1 MSSWADPMP
10 EPSVPPATGLES
22 LARRLVRLL
31 DWAEVDYAI
40 FFALLSK
47 AWQVLAAPV
56 TILLVVA
63 YLSPEL
69 QGFYYTFYSLLAL
82 QAFVELGLFTVI
94 IAVASHEWA
103 DLELDAGVLI
113 GRPEALSRLVSLG
126 RFAFKWYALASAALM
141 LGVGVAGY
149 VFFSGEGNAE
159 VAWQTPWTV
168 FIIVSA
174 LVLWTL
180 PFVSLL
186 EGCNQVATINR
197 FRVSQVILS
206 SLALWVT
213 LVLGGGLWA
222 AVAAAS
228 TSLIR
233 DLYLLFVQYRGFFR
247 PFFSP
252 PASDVVDWKNEVW
265 PMQWRLGISGI
276 ATYFAAYLYAPVIF
290 HYYGPVAAGQI
301 GMTWTLIINLGSIS
315 WAWTATK
322 VPRFGILIQQKDYRS
337 LDRLFYVTTGVTTV
351 LMIAGAMG
359 LWGVVMILHWIGHP
373 LSDRLL
379 GPLPTA
385 LLSIGAILLHITR
398 CQSSYL
404 RAHKIDPLV
413 VFSVASNGL
422 IGLLVWVWGS
432 RYGPMGAVLAFLVVQ
447 AIFIG
452 PWTLIWQ
459 KYRKQWHQEPIAGS

>member
-1 MSSWADPMP
+1 MP
-10 EPSVPPATGLES
+10 DRSVDGLHS
-22 LARRLVRLL
+22 LGRRFPLL
-31 DWAEVDYAI
+31 DRFLEWAEVDYAI
-40 FFALLSK
+40 IFALLSK
-47 AWQVLAAPV
+47 SWQVLAAPV
-56 TILLVVA
+56 TILLVVT
-63 YLSPEL
+63 YLSPEM

-94 IAVASHEWA
+94 VAVASHEWA
-103 DLELDAGVLI
+103 DLELDASGVVV
-113 GRPEALSRLVSLG
+113 GRSDALSRLVSLG
-126 RFAFKWYALASAALM
+126 RFAFKWYALASALLM

-149 VFFSGEGNAE
+149 VFFSGEGNAD
-159 VAWQTPWTV
+159 VVWRAPWVV
-168 FIIVSA
+168 FIVVSA

-186 EGCNQVATINR
+186 EGCNQVATVNR
-197 FRVSQVILS
+197 FRVSQVILG
-206 SLALWVT
+206 SLALWIT

-233 DLYLLFVQYRGFFR
+233 DLYLLLVQYRGFFR

-252 PASDVVDWKNEVW
+252 PTSRVVDWKSEVW
-265 PMQWRLGISGI
+265 PMQWRLAVSGV
-276 ATYFAAYLYAPVIF
+276 ATYFSAYLYAPVIF

-315 WAWTATK
+315 WAWMATK
-322 VPRFGILIQQKDYRS
+322 VPRFGVLIQKKDYQT
-337 LDRLFYVTTGVTTV
+337 LDRSFYVTTGVTTV
-351 LMIAGAMG
+351 LMIVGALG
-359 LWGVVMILHWIGHP
+359 LWGIVFILDWTGYP

-385 LLSIGAILLHITR
+385 LLSAGAILLHITR

-422 IGLLVWVWGS
+422 IGVLVWVWGS

-447 AIFIG
+447 AIFVG
-452 PWTLIWQ
+452 PWTLVWQ
-459 KYRKQWHQEPIAGS
+459 KYRRQWH

>member
-1 MSSWADPMP
+1 MP
-10 EPSVPPATGLES
+10 DPSVPAARVLES
-22 LARRLVRLL
+22 LGRRFPRLARVL

-103 DLELDAGVLI
+103 DLDLDASGVLV
-113 GRPEALSRLVSLG
+113 GRGEALSRLVSLG
-126 RFAFKWYALASAALM
+126 RFAFKWYALASALLM
-141 LGVGVAGY
+141 VGVGVAGY
-149 VFFSGEGNAE
+149 VFFSGEGNSE
-159 VAWQTPWTV
+159 VSWQAPWTA

-186 EGCNQVATINR
+186 EGCNQVATVNR

-206 SLALWVT
+206 SLALWLT

-233 DLYLLFVQYRGFFR
+233 DLYLLFVQYRVFFR

-265 PMQWRLGISGI
+265 PMQWRLAVSGI
-276 ATYFAAYLYAPVIF
+276 AVYFSAYLYAPVIF

-315 WAWTATK
+315 WAWMATK
-322 VPRFGILIQQKDYRS
+322 VPRFGILIQKKDYRA
-337 LDRLFYVTTGVTTV
+337 LDRLFYITTGVTTI
-351 LMIAGAMG
+351 LMIAGALG
-359 LWGVVMILHWIGHP
+359 LWGVVLILEWIEHP
-373 LSDRLL
+373 LSGRLL

-385 LLSIGAILLHITR
+385 LLSVGAILLHVTR

-413 VFSVASNGL
+413 VFSVVSNGL
-422 IGLLVWVWGS
+422 IGLLVWLWGS

-447 AIFIG
+447 ALFVG
-452 PWTLIWQ
+452 PWTLVWQ
-459 KYRKQWHQEPIAGS
+459 KYRKQWH